1 MNPDRKEQIT
11 QKISQIKDKLA
22 PTAALDDHEEW
33 QATSKMITSAA
44 EQAQA
49 DIVLLLKPI
58 ACNVHL
64 KADKNRHGLF
74 EGELMFWIE
83 HEEEKIN
90 LAARINVIMAN
101 RKITAELLDNKNSV
115 IVSEFHISEWTD
127 PEDLREEFT
136 LKLADWIVKKIKNA
150 AKNK

>member
-1 MNPDRKEQIT
+1 MSDRKEQIN

-33 QATSKMITSAA
+33 KSTAKMITSAA

-49 DIVLLLKPI
+49 DIVLLLSPI
-58 ACNVHL
+58 TCRVHL
-64 KADKNRHGLF
+64 KTDKKRQGLF

-83 HEEEKIN
+83 HEEDKLN
-90 LAARINVIMAN
+90 LAAHINVILAN
-101 RKITAELLDNKNSV
+101 RKVTVELLDNKNSV
-115 IVSEFHISEWTD
+115 IVSEFHITEWPD
-127 PEDLREEFT
+127 PEDLRGEFT

-150 AKNK
+150 AKNR

>member
-1 MNPDRKEQIT
+1 MSHRKEQID

-22 PTAALDDHEEW
+22 PTAALDDHQEW
-33 QATSKMITSAA
+33 QETSKMITSAA

-58 ACNVHL
+58 NCNVHL

-74 EGELMFWIE
+74 NGELMFWIQ
-83 HEEEKIN
+83 HEEEQIN
-90 LAARINVIMAN
+90 LAASINVILAN
-101 RKITAELLDNKNSV
+101 RKVTVELLDGKNSV
-115 IVSEFHISEWTD
+115 IVSEFHITEWPD

-150 AKNK
+150 AKNR